1 MEEFELETII
11 FDAVTE
17 IMGVDYKGKVNFDT
31 KLVDMK
37 IDSLDL
43 LEIVT
48 ILEDELEVSFGD
60 SIDFKTFGDL
70 CNATIKCVVEQL
82 F

>member
-1 MEEFELETII
+1 MEEFELETLI

-31 KLVDMK
+31 KLADMK

-60 SIDFKTFGDL
+60 SINFKTFGDL
-70 CNATIKCVVEQL
+70 CNATIECIVEQL
-82 F
+82 S